1 VRIDHT
7 VAHLEL
13 DVRERLVRGL
23 VCQRIDFEVL
33 QVLFD

>member
-1 VRIDHT
+1 VVWVDHT

-13 DVRERLVRGL
+13 DIWKRL
-23 VCQRIDFEVL
+23 DFEVL

>member
-13 DVRERLVRGL
+13 DVRKRLSGL
-23 VCQRIDFEVL
+23 LFQRFDFEVL

>member
-1 VRIDHT
+1 VVWIDHT

-13 DVRERLVRGL
+13 DVRKWLMRLFG
-23 VCQRIDFEVL
+23 QRLDFEVL